1 MGWFFWLFLGGG
13 QEQNFEYLCLLVN
26 KNSKTFLKKTLDK
39 IPKV

>member
-1 MGWFFWLFLGGG
+1 MGWFFKLLLGEG
-13 QEQNFEYLCLLVN
+13 QEQNFEFLYLLVN